1 MRLRRFFQHLEDIR
15 KNDRQI
21 FGPKLMLEYGHSKC
35 EKLSREGAHVTWHFW
50 KSSCNGNINYHSQ
63 RLILEIVPLLPY

>member
-35 EKLSREGAHVTWHFW
+35 EKLSREGASRHMALLE
-50 KSSCNGNINYHSQ
+50 SSCNGNINYHSQ
-63 RLILEIVPLLPY
+63 RLIFEIVSLLPY